1 MIHGRSLDYA
11 SVSPADS
18 QGALGKGPVSNR
30 DVSAG
35 SGVVH
40 QWVSGALY
48 VLPWLVPAL
57 MSLYIKRYIMT
68 EERGFV
74 FAARYFGRT
83 PIEHVG
89 QGPDWEYYP
98 LTYLEKLSFFRM
110 DIFVGFLLVPLAL
123 IALVRYLPCRWRFPT
138 VALLSM
144 SVSGALYAQLRSL
157 EEIGR
162 YMSFRMLW
170 TALSWGWNEPRANAS
185 YLKGKALLVLL
196 AGVFFIAGVLWLG
209 TRRRTGLA
217 RNPTPEQRW
226 RIPGSIAVS
235 CLLFVL
241 ALSWLPRVR
250 PTWYHT
256 SVVLGALSAFWH
268 EGDAETKEFAGLG
281 VPELLSRYR
290 ELTHAPLPQRNL
302 RYWGKAKGSNV
313 LFVVLE
319 TAPARFLPA
328 EDKLDDFPNLRRLW
342 SKSFVGM
349 RHYTTYPHTHEAFFS
364 LFSSWYPSGLMK
376 SFERQHPDMVVP
388 GIMHTLSS
396 LGYHTATYAP
406 ATWTGWV
413 GGGELDPEMYRE
425 LGFQREVFPDSASLS
440 SLASGEDPLGWK
452 AMRVARDVAALN
464 LMKQDLERW
473 LTKGDK
479 FAAVFLPQIGH
490 APWPDD
496 PQNAEEKDIAKRG
509 RAILA
514 RQDAWLGELL
524 QLLERHQQLEKTL
537 IVVVGDHGIRMRYED
552 PSSAVG
558 TTIDEYAFQVP
569 LTIYAP
575 QALDNTEMISW
586 ATSHI
591 DVAPT
596 LLDLLGIEQGRE
608 FEQGTAIW
616 NPDLVKRTTY
626 FFALHTLGADG
637 YYSNG
642 RFFMWSHNSDLV
654 ANNASMH
661 FNPSDFV
668 PRDSLTHL
676 EVSRSIARMVG
687 LQQVWATQFGQKES
701 LRKHL
706 YGGPAH

>member
-1 MIHGRSLDYA
+1 MIQRRLLDYGCA
-11 SVSPADS
+11 SPADS

-30 DVSAG
+30 AVSAAN
-35 SGVVH
+35 GVLH

-48 VLPWLVPAL
+48 VIPWIVPAL
-57 MSLYIKRYIMT
+57 MSLYVKRYVMT

-74 FAARYFGRT
+74 FASRYFGRI
-83 PIEHVG
+83 PIERSG
-89 QGPDWEYYP
+89 QGLIFP

-110 DIFVGFLLVPLAL
+110 DILVGFLLVPLL
-123 IALVRYLPCRWRFPT
+123 LVALVRFLPRRWRFPT
-138 VALLSM
+138 IAFLSLG
-144 SVSGALYAQLRSL
+144 VSTALYAQLRAL
-157 EEIGR
+157 GEIGR

-170 TALSWGWNEPRANAS
+170 TALSWGWHEPSANAS

-196 AGVFFIAGVLWLG
+196 AGVFFIASVLWLG
-209 TRRRTGLA
+209 TRRHTELA
-217 RNPTPEQRW
+217 RTAEQRW
-226 RIPGSIAVS
+226 RIPGSMALS
-235 CLLFVL
+235 CLLLVL
-241 ALSWLPRVR
+241 ALSWLPRVPR
-250 PTWYHT
+250 TSYHA
-256 SVVLGALSAFWH
+256 SALLGALNAFWL
-268 EGDAETKEFAGLG
+268 EGDVETKEFAGLS
-281 VPELLSRYR
+281 VPELLSQYR
-290 ELTHAPLPQRNL
+290 ELTHAPLSQRNP

-313 LFVVLE
+313 LFIVLE
-319 TAPARFLPA
+319 TAPASFLPA
-328 EDKLDDFPNLRRLW
+328 EDKLDDFPNLRRLR
-342 SKSFVGM
+342 SKSFVGK

-406 ATWTGWV
+406 AAW
-413 GGGELDPEMYRE
+413 GGELAPEMYRE
-425 LGFQREVFPDSASLS
+425 LGFQQEVFPDSGSLS
-440 SLASGEDPLGWK
+440 SLASGNDLSDWK
-452 AMRVARDVAALN
+452 GMRVGRDVAALN
-464 LMKQDLERW
+464 LMKLDLERW

-490 APWPDD
+490 APWPDA
-496 PQNAEEKDIAKRG
+496 PQSGEENNIPKRG

-524 QLLERHQQLEKTL
+524 QLLERHRQLQQTL
-537 IVVVGDHGIRMRYED
+537 IVIVGDHGIRMRYED

-558 TTIDEYAFQVP
+558 TTIDEYGFHVP

-586 ATSHI
+586 ATSHL

-596 LLDLLGIEQGRE
+596 LLDLLGIEQGRD
-608 FEQGTAIW
+608 FEQGMAIW

-654 ANNASMH
+654 ATNVRMH
-661 FNPSDFV
+661 FDTSDFV
-668 PRDSLTHL
+668 LRDSPTYL
-676 EVSRSIARMVG
+676 EVTRSIARMVG

-706 YGGPAH
+706 YSSSAH